1 MAYEIF
7 LIVCMITFLGVLT
20 AMYFSQSTRKQL
32 REESLVKENDE
43 LRQVL
48 KDQQALL
55 EEERA
60 RIGQDLHDDLA
71 QLLAGTRLALGNLRL
86 EPSLSGRNKSLLLR
100 IDHDLNDLLNRVQN
114 IIWNL
119 APEAINEKGL
129 SYALWKMCDQLKDL
143 RSFHI
148 EFLEMGTMRRLPDSV
163 EILLFRIVQEI
174 VNNAMR
180 HSLAWNIA
188 LKMYWLDTQLK
199 VEVKDDG
206 VGKDKS
212 AQEKSVKSRRSGGRG
227 LPGMR
232 KRAELIGATITTE
245 PVDKGTLFVVS
256 YPFKI

>member
-7 LIVCMITFLGVLT
+7 LIVCMITFFGVLI
-20 AMYFSQSTRKQL
+20 AMYFSQATRKQL

-119 APEAINEKGL
+119 APEALNEKGL

-188 LKMYWLDTQLK
+188 LKMYWLDSQLK

-206 VGKDKS
+206 VGKEKAAADKS
-212 AQEKSVKSRRSGGRG
+212 QKIRKGGKG
-227 LPGMR
+227 LPGIQ

-256 YPFKI
+256 YPFKK

>member
-7 LIVCMITFLGVLT
+7 LIVCMITFFGVLT
-20 AMYFSQSTRKQL
+20 AMYFSQATRKQL

-48 KDQQALL
+48 KDQQVLL

-119 APEAINEKGL
+119 APEALNEKGL

-148 EFLEMGTMRRLPDSV
+148 EFLEMGTMRRLPDNV
-163 EILLFRIVQEI
+163 EILIFRIVQEI

-180 HSLAWNIA
+180 HSLAWNIT
-188 LKMYWLDTQLK
+188 LKMYWLDSQLK

-206 VGKDKS
+206 VGR
-212 AQEKSVKSRRSGGRG
+212 EKAESEKRQKIRRGGKG
-227 LPGMR
+227 LPGIQ

-256 YPFKI
+256 YPFKK

>member
-20 AMYFSQSTRKQL
+20 AMYFSQATRKQL

-48 KDQQALL
+48 KDQQALV

-119 APEAINEKGL
+119 APEALNEKGL

-148 EFLEMGTMRRLPDSV
+148 EFLEMGAVRRLPDPV

-180 HSLAWNIA
+180 HSLAWNIT
-188 LKMYWLDTQLK
+188 LKMYWLESLLK

-206 VGKDKS
+206 VGREKAAADKS
-212 AQEKSVKSRRSGGRG
+212 IKSRRGGKG
-227 LPGMR
+227 LPGIQ
-232 KRAELIGATITTE
+232 KRAQLIGATITTE

-256 YPFKI
+256 YPFKK

>member
-7 LIVCMITFLGVLT
+7 LIVCMITFLGVLA
-20 AMYFSQSTRKQL
+20 AMYFSQATRKQL

-48 KDQQALL
+48 KDQQVLL

-60 RIGQDLHDDLA
+60 RIGHDLHDDLA

-119 APEAINEKGL
+119 APEALNEKGL

-148 EFLEMGTMRRLPDSV
+148 EFLEMGTMRRLPESV

-180 HSLAWNIA
+180 HSLAWNIT
-188 LKMYWLDTQLK
+188 LKMYWLDSQLK
-199 VEVKDDG
+199 IEVKDDG
-206 VGKDKS
+206 VGR
-212 AQEKSVKSRRSGGRG
+212 EKAGEKKEKGRKGGRG
-227 LPGMR
+227 LPGIQ
-232 KRAELIGATITTE
+232 KRAGLIGATITTE

-256 YPFKI
+256 YPFKK

>member
-20 AMYFSQSTRKQL
+20 AMYFSQATRKQL

-119 APEAINEKGL
+119 APEALNEKGL

-148 EFLEMGTMRRLPDSV
+148 EFLEMGTMRRLPDTV

-174 VNNAMR
+174 VNNALR
-180 HSLAWNIA
+180 HSLAWNIT
-188 LKMYWLDTQLK
+188 LKMYWLDSLLK

-206 VGKDKS
+206 VGREKAAADKS
-212 AQEKSVKSRRSGGRG
+212 AKARKGGRG
-227 LPGMR
+227 LPGIQ

-256 YPFKI
+256 YPFKK

>member
-20 AMYFSQSTRKQL
+20 AMYFSQATRKQL

-43 LRQVL
+43 LRQIL
-48 KDQQALL
+48 RDQQVLL

-60 RIGQDLHDDLA
+60 RIGHDLHDDLA

-119 APEAINEKGL
+119 APEALNEKGL

-148 EFLEMGTMRRLPDSV
+148 EFLEMGTLRRLPDPV

-180 HSLAWNIA
+180 HSLAWNIT

-206 VGKDKS
+206 VGRDKA
-212 AQEKSVKSRRSGGRG
+212 AQDRSEKNRRGGGKG
-227 LPGMR
+227 LPGMK
-232 KRAELIGATITTE
+232 KRAELIGAMITTE
-245 PVDKGTLFVVS
+245 PVEKGTLFVVS
-256 YPFKI
+256 YPFKK